1 MGGMDTTKKTADLS
15 RLVAYGWRAMP
26 DNDVHYV
33 YAIALYGSPIRPRHL
48 NAASPIATAFDLICL
63 QDRLALLHEGR

>member
-1 MGGMDTTKKTADLS
+1 MDTTKKTPIYHGL
-15 RLVAYGWRAMP
+15 LHGWRAMP

-48 NAASPIATAFDLICL
+48 NAASPIAAAFDLICL
-63 QDRLALLHEGR
+63 QDRLALLHEKR